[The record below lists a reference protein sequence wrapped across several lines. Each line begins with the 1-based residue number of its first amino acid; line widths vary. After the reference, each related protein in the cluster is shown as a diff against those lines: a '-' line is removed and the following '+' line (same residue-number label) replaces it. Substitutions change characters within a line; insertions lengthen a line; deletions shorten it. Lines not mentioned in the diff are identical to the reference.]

1 MGPSMLSNWSSKLH
15 SQIEWLGITSPSNP
29 FAQTTTDRKIIMP
42 RFRIEALEK
51 FVVRTVYFVDAD
63 DPEQAEALCKSSQIA
78 YEQKTI
84 EEGDEEWLE
93 TVSVEP
99 IG

>member
-1 MGPSMLSNWSSKLH
+1 M
-15 SQIEWLGITSPSNP
+15 
-29 FAQTTTDRKIIMP
+29 R
-42 RFRIEALEK
+42 RYRIEALEK
-51 FVVRTVYFVDAD
+51 FIVRTVYFVEAD
-63 DPEQAEALCKSSQIA
+63 TPEQAEQLCKSGETG

-84 EEGDEEWLE
+84 EESNEEWLE